1 MEFGMRSVRG
11 EKTLRSW
18 RIVGVASS
26 GCFENRNLVQRFG
39 ELGLSGS
46 KYRILPVE
54 DKRRKRKHATQL
66 EENSSAGSRNVPLGF
81 QEFVETSVVR
91 LEAGRQNVEEILV
104 RRKLS

>member
-11 EKTLRSW
+11 EKALRSW

-26 GCFENRNLVQRFG
+26 GCFENRNSVQRFG
-39 ELGLSGS
+39 ELGLPGS

-54 DKRRKRKHATQL
+54 DRRRKRKHATIGRKFFRRI
-66 EENSSAGSRNVPLGF
+66 EKRPLGF
-81 QEFVETSVVR
+81 QELVETSVVR

>member
-11 EKTLRSW
+11 ERALRSW

-54 DKRRKRKHATQL
+54 DRRRKRKHATQL

-81 QEFVETSVVR
+81 QEFVETSVFR